1 MRRIH
6 DPTHHQRWTGGAD
19 QSDDRL
25 NMDVTTPTTP
35 ISRRSLMLAGLGSA
49 ATIAAGCTTGS
60 APRRDAD
67 LPGPLWPHD
76 NRPAPQPAAPSASAT
91 MPLQRVRVVPR
102 SNWTAAQPNRGEARP
117 LNGVARITV
126 HHDGMDPVPLRSPQ
140 EVADRLETIRRV
152 HVENNG
158 WADIGYHFAV
168 DPQGRVW
175 ATRPLDLQGAHV
187 KNENEHNMGILVLG
201 NFEMQTPTPAA
212 MTALDGLLVEAA
224 MVNRVP
230 LANIRTHREWN
241 PTACPGASLQQHM
254 NIARSPRGRVAARVA

>member
-1 MRRIH
+1 
-6 DPTHHQRWTGGAD
+6 
-19 QSDDRL
+19 
-25 NMDVTTPTTP
+25 MDANQPHRSLT
-35 ISRRSLMLAGLGSA
+35 RRSILLSGLGSA
-49 ATIAAGCTTGS
+49 AAIAAGCSTSS
-60 APRRDAD
+60 APRRTSN
-67 LPGPLWPHD
+67 LPGPVWPHE
-76 NRPAPQPAAPSASAT
+76 RTPAPSTSDRPQAART
-91 MPLQRVRVVPR
+91 QLGRVRVVAR
-102 SNWTAAQPNRGEARP
+102 SNWTSAAPKTWEAKP

-126 HHDGMDPVPLRSPQ
+126 HHDGMDPVRLGSPA
-140 EVADRLETIRRV
+140 EVADRLELIRQV

-175 ATRPLDLQGAHV
+175 ATRPLNLQGAHV

-201 NFEMQTPTPAA
+201 NFEMQSPTPAA
-212 MTALDGLLVEAA
+212 MTALDSLLVEAA

-254 NIARSPRGRVAARVA
+254 NVARSPRGRVAARVA